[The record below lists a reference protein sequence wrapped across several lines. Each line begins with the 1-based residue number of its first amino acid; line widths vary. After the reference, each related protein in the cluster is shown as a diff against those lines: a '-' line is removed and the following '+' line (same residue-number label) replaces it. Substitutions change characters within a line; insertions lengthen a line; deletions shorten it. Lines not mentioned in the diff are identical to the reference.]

1 MQAQRRIHYDCL
13 ELIDGNDKMK
23 AAVFGARGLELR
35 EVGKPQPKVGQILVR
50 VRCAGLNRRDLT
62 RMEGDEG
69 RVPGMDWAGEV
80 AEVGGNVTGFRP
92 GDRVMCMGA
101 GGYAEYAVADAAV
114 SFPLPADMGFEQAA
128 TLPLAL
134 LTMHDAL
141 ITNGRLQRGE
151 SVLIQGASS
160 GVGLMALQIA
170 KLKGAS
176 LVAGSSRKPSERL
189 AQFGAD
195 LVLNTSQPGW
205 VETLTKATGGK
216 GVDVVVDQVSG
227 ALFNQTQQATA
238 IGGRIVNVGRLGGMT
253 APFDFNLHALR
264 RLQYIGVTFRTRSPA
279 EVAEVARRM
288 REDLWPSLGKLS
300 LPVDRVFPL
309 AQAEAAQARMR
320 ANEHFGKIL
329 LSVD

>member
-1 MQAQRRIHYDCL
+1 
-13 ELIDGNDKMK
+13 MK

-50 VRCAGLNRRDLT
+50 VRHAGLNRRDLT
-62 RMEGDEG
+62 RMSGDEG

-80 AEVGGNVTGFRP
+80 AEVGQNVTAFRP

-114 SFPLPADMGFEQAA
+114 SFPLPRDMAFDQAA

-141 ITNGRLQRGE
+141 VTNGRLQKGE

-176 LVAGSSRKPSERL
+176 LVAGSSRHAAERL
-189 AQFGAD
+189 RQYGAD
-195 LVLNTSQPGW
+195 LALNTSEPGW
-205 VETLTKATGGK
+205 VETLTRATGGK
-216 GVDVVVDQVSG
+216 GVDLVIDQVSG
-227 ALFNQTQQATA
+227 ELFNQTQQATA

-264 RLQYIGVTFRTRSPA
+264 RLHFIGVTFRTRSPEEVR
-279 EVAEVARRM
+279 EVAQRM
-288 REDLWPSLGKLS
+288 REDLWPSLAQLS
-300 LPVDRVFPL
+300 LPIDRVFPL
-309 AQAEAAQARMR
+309 EEAEAAQARMR
-320 ANEHFGKIL
+320 ANAHFGKIL
-329 LSVD
+329 LEVT

>member
-1 MQAQRRIHYDCL
+1 
-13 ELIDGNDKMK
+13 MK

-50 VRCAGLNRRDLT
+50 VRHAGLNRRDLT
-62 RMEGDEG
+62 RMNGDEG

-80 AEVGGNVTGFRP
+80 AEVGTNVTAFKP

-114 SFPLPADMGFEQAA
+114 SFSLPRDMGFDQAA

-141 ITNGRLQRGE
+141 LTNGRLAKGE

-170 KLKGAS
+170 KLKGAA
-176 LVAGSSRKPSERL
+176 LVAGSSRQAPERL
-189 AQFGAD
+189 RQYGAD
-195 LVLNTSQPGW
+195 LALNTSEPGW
-205 VETLTKATGGK
+205 VETLTRATGGK
-216 GVDVVVDQVSG
+216 GVDLVIDQVSG
-227 ALFNQTQQATA
+227 ELFNQTQQATA

-264 RLQYIGVTFRTRSPA
+264 RVHYIGVTFRTRSA
-279 EVAEVARRM
+279 EEVREVAQRM
-288 REDLWPSLGKLS
+288 REDLWPSLGQLS
-300 LPVDRVFPL
+300 LPIDRVFPL
-309 AQAEAAQARMR
+309 EQAEAAQARMR
-320 ANEHFGKIL
+320 SNAHFGKIL
-329 LSVD
+329 LAVS